1 MVIPIEVLDAVCS
14 ILDDTGTTSK
24 IRMKAKGLCTQS
36 HALSRLDLILV
47 LIAPFLLLV
56 LVRVAVTLLIKNS
69 LVLGSIERGISL
81 HDMIGYTR
89 VYGFGATAHAPSTF
103 SSPARFR

>member
-47 LIAPFLLLV
+47 FAPFLLLV